1 MRALGFL
8 ALALCGVSTAALLL
22 CLFTEGH
29 DALCLPLALIS
40 AAAANMVDRFAER
53 RSQKG
58 VSRE

>member
-1 MRALGFL
+1 MRALRFL
-8 ALALCGVSTAALLL
+8 ALALCGISAAALLL

-29 DALCLPLALIS
+29 DALCLPLAFVS

-58 VSRE
+58 VSHE